1 KAQPGTGIERCDLNT
16 VSNGV
21 NHHTD
26 KFKEPERLVVRRG
39 QPFCVTLVLKPG
51 GAKFTPGVT
60 SFTIT
65 VQTGPLPRQES
76 DTAVSFALTDG
87 SLDTDA
93 WSVSAVPGPAED
105 TVLLTVCS
113 SAEASIGLYSLR
125 LDQDTTQTNLGHF
138 ILLFNPWCT
147 RDAVYMSSNAKRNEY
162 VLSQHGLIYRG
173 TPKRIKALPWNFGQF
188 EEGILDICLKI
199 LDDNPKFVSDADQDC
214 SARRNPVYVTRVL
227 SAMINSQDDHG
238 WVGSGDIL
246 RKWAQY
252 GPVCYGQ
259 CWVFAAI
266 ACTVSRALGI
276 PCRVVTN
283 FGSAHDTDANLLIEK
298 IYDMSENLSNDSI
311 WNFHVWVDS
320 WMARR
325 DLAPKYNGWQASD
338 PTPQEN
344 SEGVFCCGPAPV
356 KAIKEG
362 DLTMKYDTPFIF
374 AEVNADVV
382 EKVQLPNGNVVEI
395 SSSTK
400 RVGKCISTKSVGSN
414 RRHDITHK
422 YKYTEGS
429 EDERRVYEKA
439 QHRNK
444 LQQRGLEPG
453 LHLKIKL
460 VEGMAVG
467 SDFEIYALLTNNC
480 MDARS
485 CTFML
490 FARTVSYNGK
500 QGDNCKHFQ
509 DFPLVCL
516 SELRVPLKLE
526 YQSYG
531 PTLTADRLIQVS
543 ALTLGEESMDFC
555 KAQKTIVL
563 DEPDIDIQVIAPPTD
578 KLTLVNPL
586 PEWLRK
592 CSFTVEGVGLTG
604 SQVEDVG
611 PKEEAKACLKLSPS
625 AAGSTVLL
633 VNFDSSK
640 LRNIKGF
647 IDMDVEKEETE
658 I

>member
-1 KAQPGTGIERCDLNT
+1 
-16 VSNGV
+16 
-21 NHHTD
+21 HHTD

-76 DTAVSFALTDG
+76 DTEVSFALTDG

-113 SAEASIGLYSLR
+113 SADASIGLYSLR

-138 ILLFNPWCT
+138 TLLFNPWCT
-147 RDAVYMSSNAKRNEY
+147 RDAVYMSSKVKRNEY

-238 WVGSGDIL
+238 VLTGNWGEITDGVHPGEWVGSGDIL
-246 RKWAQY
+246 CKWAQY

-298 IYDMSENLSNDSI
+298 IYDMDMSENLSNDSI

-422 YKYTEGS
+422 YKYTEGIS
-429 EDERRVYEKA
+429 HEASFA
-439 QHRNK
+439 QTSCV
-444 LQQRGLEPG
+444 Q
-453 LHLKIKL
+453 IKL

-586 PEWLRK
+586 PERLRK

-604 SQVEDVG
+604 SHCISSHLLPSFRVEDVG